1 MSQVGYLCLA
11 HLGFKQAGATI
22 KDGLPQSGIWS
33 LRISMATM
41 TSFTL
46 ENIVGVLWSSYAVT
60 WQSGRTW
67 CGWIDGINRGC
78 YETINAPSYVFA
90 HSEVHVSPQNELNT
104 HFVAIYYRTSTGT
117 WVLFDQE
124 LWVADWPYRVQKY
137 HTYDYLTYGP

>member
-1 MSQVGYLCLA
+1 MSAPKRYLE
-11 HLGFKQAGATI
+11 FKDINGNYDIFHFGEHSWGAVV
-22 KDGLPQSGIWS
+22 
-33 LRISMATM
+33 
-41 TSFTL
+41 
-46 ENIVGVLWSSYAVT
+46 EYAVT

-78 YETINAPSYVFA
+78 YEAINAPSYVFA

-104 HFVAIYYRTSTGT
+104 HFVAVYYRTSTGT
-117 WVLFDQE
+117 WVLFNQE